1 MEISRM
7 NSDFGN
13 STGNF
18 LGSGYYFEIP
28 TNVVEVTK
36 EIAEGYFTSEV
47 HEATDLLER
56 LLISTEIDG
65 VERYFVVG
73 KLAEGG
79 EFSNMHVDEMHDKL
93 TSHVPYA
100 MFLASIAYQYRVKA
114 EEPKAKDEVNI
125 TRMKMMLP
133 IWLLT
138 REDRFGIALE
148 RMADRFRGEHKMKL
162 LTAGMET
169 ELTITVDNSGCHI
182 EGEIARLSLKYK
194 LVNEPGED
202 GSSEKKTKL
211 VPREETAELF
221 KNVETV
227 LVDIG
232 GGSTDAVLLAKNL
245 AAPVSRNSYQVI
257 AIKPFLGKLS
267 ELYKNKLI
275 NYFTDLRAL
284 EQFLV
289 DNHKTHRYVLKNAN
303 TGQEIDLTG
312 QITSMLRDYADVLV
326 QKVLHTFSKMS
337 TAPLKFVYFG
347 GEAPILGD
355 YIKEAVTRLTSAEI
369 AQNNH
374 LLLSEV
380 IKVDPNEV
388 FAPVSRTINLNA
400 LELLSVKEG

>member
-47 HEATDLLER
+47 HEATDLLDR

-79 EFSNMHVDEMHDKL
+79 EFSNMHVDEMHDKI

-100 MFLASIAYQYRVKA
+100 MFLASVAYQYRVKA
-114 EEPKAKDEVNI
+114 EEPKEKDEVNI
-125 TRMKMMLP
+125 ARMKMMLP

-138 REDRFGIALE
+138 REDRFGTALE
-148 RMADRFRGEHKMKL
+148 RMASRFRGEHKMKL

-169 ELTITVDNSGCHI
+169 ELTINVDNSGCYI
-182 EGEIARLSLKYK
+182 EGEVARLSLKYK
-194 LVNEPGED
+194 LVNDPSD
-202 GSSEKKTKL
+202 PEKKTKL
-211 VPREETAELF
+211 VPREETAEMF
-221 KNVETV
+221 KKFETV

-232 GGSTDAVLLAKNL
+232 GGSTDAVLLPKNL
-245 AAPVSRNSYQVI
+245 ASPISRNSYQVI
-257 AIKPFLGKLS
+257 SIKPFLGKLD
-267 ELYKNKLI
+267 ELRKNKLI
-275 NYFTDLRAL
+275 NYFTDLRTL
-284 EQFLV
+284 EKFLV
-289 DNHKTHRYVLKNAN
+289 DNHKTHRYVLKNEN
-303 TGQEIDLTG
+303 TGKELDLTE
-312 QITSMLRDYADVLV
+312 QITSMLREYAEVLV
-326 QKVLHTFSKMS
+326 QKVLHTFTKMTTS
-337 TAPLKFVYFG
+337 PLKFVYFG
-347 GEAPILGD
+347 GEAPILGE

-374 LLLSEV
+374 LLLSDV
-380 IKVDPNEV
+380 IKVDSNEV
-388 FAPVSRTINLNA
+388 FPPVSRTINLNS
-400 LELLSVKEG
+400 LELISVKEG